1 MPICPQCLKENP
13 ELGAKC
19 PRCAESYYVYDEAA
33 EEGER
38 DPYIGH
44 KAADKY
50 VIIAR
55 ISEGGMGTVYRALQ
69 LPVEREVAFKVLRAE
84 LEDNDEVRDRFTRE
98 ARAVSK
104 INHPNIITLHDF
116 GFDES
121 DYPYMVMEYAPGQSL
136 DDWIYADWVSLERI
150 IHVIRQILSA
160 LADAHEQGVVHRDL
174 KPENIMVTGT
184 GTDQDFIKLL
194 DFGIARLVNEQAT
207 EGLTREG
214 EVFGTPHYMSPEQA
228 EGETGIGPPADVYA
242 IGIMLYEMLCR
253 ECPFDAPK
261 PLSILFKQI
270 NEELPELDPRR
281 GVTVP
286 AALENLMR
294 KATAKDPDERFATAG
309 DMLEALEQVDN
320 PDRSG
325 IVQAAQNGG
334 AGGQTTQRG
343 LGESQATP
351 RPESQADGPA
361 NPNTGAQ
368 PSPDTSAPADQSS
381 DKRDEVATAN
391 TLGFDEDEHGARPED
406 DSAGRTDTPPSRN
419 DVSVDEPADELFE
432 LEDEQHEE
440 DNSTILAV
448 IGVLTV
454 LVIAGFT
461 TLSLMG
467 GEQDSEAATVET
479 EQGDDNTTVA
489 AGETLGEQD
498 AGTATGSLALGDDP
512 DVGSSERED
521 ASEMA
526 SDRPDAGTA
535 SDEESTGR
543 AERSDD
549 ETSDD
554 SESDGSASDPTV
566 ETSPGTESTSTSSE
580 TRTGGTDPS
589 GGGREASSDDN
600 SDDSES
606 GFDLDPDKIGKDDS
620 STESA
625 EPEPQ
630 TEPDPVAE
638 SDSTDETQEPQ
649 TWGPSDPESE
659 PSESSNS
666 ESSSSESEDDSDLE
680 KFGAPDQKADD
691 NSDESDDGP
700 SKFGAPGE

>member
-19 PRCAESYYVYDEAA
+19 PRCADSYYVYDEAA
-33 EEGER
+33 DEGER

-44 KAADKY
+44 KAGGKY

-121 DYPYMVMEYAPGQSL
+121 DYPYMVMEYAPGQNL
-136 DDWIYADWVSLERI
+136 DDWIYEDWVSLERI
-150 IHVIRQILSA
+150 LHVIRQILSA

-270 NEELPELDPRR
+270 NEELPSLAPRK
-281 GVTVP
+281 GVTIP

-309 DMLEALEQVDN
+309 EMLEELEKVDN
-320 PDRSG
+320 PERSG
-325 IVQAAQNGG
+325 IVQAAQNDGSN
-334 AGGQTTQRG
+334 GQTTQRG

-351 RPESQADGPA
+351 QPESQADGPA
-361 NPNTGAQ
+361 NPGTGTQ

-381 DKRDEVATAN
+381 ERRDEVATAN
-391 TLGFDEDEHGARPED
+391 TLGFVEDEHEARPES
-406 DSAGRTDTPPSRN
+406 DSGPGTDTPPSQN
-419 DVSVDEPADELFE
+419 DVSVDEPADELFD
-432 LEDEQHEE
+432 LEDEQDEE
-440 DNSTILAV
+440 DNSTILAA

-454 LVIAGFT
+454 LVVAGFT

-467 GEQDSEAATVET
+467 GEQDSEPATVES
-479 EQGDDNTTVA
+479 EKGNDNTTVA
-489 AGETLGEQD
+489 AGETLDEKD
-498 AGTATGSLALGDDP
+498 TDTTGGLPLGDNP
-512 DVGSSERED
+512 DVGSSDQDDE
-521 ASEMA
+521 SEVA
-526 SDRPDAGTA
+526 AEGPDTDTA
-535 SDEESTGR
+535 SDDEATGR
-543 AERSDD
+543 ADRSDD

-554 SESDGSASDPTV
+554 DESGGSASDSTT
-566 ETSPGTESTSTSSE
+566 ETPAGTESTSTSNG
-580 TRTGGTDPS
+580 TRTGGTEPS
-589 GGGREASSDDN
+589 GGGREASSDN
-600 SDDSES
+600 ESDDSDSE
-606 GFDLDPDKIGKDDS
+606 FDLEPDKIGEDDS
-620 STESA
+620 RTKSD
-625 EPEPQ
+625 EPDSQ
-630 TEPDPVAE
+630 TDPDPVSE
-638 SDSTDETQEPQ
+638 SDSTEETQEPQ
-649 TWGPSDPESE
+649 TWGSSDPESE
-659 PSESSNS
+659 PSDSSDS
-666 ESSSSESEDDSDLE
+666 ESSGSESNDDSDLE
-680 KFGAPDQKADD
+680 KFGAPEQKADD
-691 NSDESDDGP
+691 NSDDSDDGP